1 MNSSI
6 EQKLRLLFDYQNFE
20 NNSELLKLKKQTEES
35 FANALD
41 EEDLALVNAAG
52 EFELQGGTITNNE
65 TDD

>member
-1 MNSSI
+1 MSSSI

-20 NNSELLKLKKQTEES
+20 NNSELLKLKKQSEES

>member
-1 MNSSI
+1 MSSSI